1 MRLLRYL
8 DRNIQGGKLPS
19 SSGNRFVLGCGA
31 LMFLGLCQLVFENR
45 FISPVV
51 TTLRGSAYSIDAS
64 TLQLE
69 IAVDEAASQVNE
81 TLLSLHRAEEKIVEL
96 KNTQDADDQQ
106 IIDLKKELE
115 ELKKQNSHDSD
126 NKQIN
131 DLKQK
136 LEDSQKE
143 SKKHLDYLKA
153 QQLGKEEELKAQN
166 LALEEE
172 LKSQKKATPNLAA
185 ESNRFYDPN
194 SVCSALP
201 VSETSSSAT
210 RLWKEYLPRILEIA
224 QKSEIIEY
232 QNEKEFAK
240 LKTILEE
247 TLSPARMRRAIRHLP
262 TFSHRILKHIM
273 DIVQKR
279 RQDPKNN
286 PPLRIA
292 VFGGS
297 VTLGRECFP
306 GAMGNKICAWP
317 ARFESLINQMFGNEI
332 VKVYNL
338 AIGGTNSESATNRI
352 KYWMY
357 GDETLD
363 KEGADIII
371 NSYSTND
378 SLPQWDLEWPKDDLI
393 GLTSV
398 AIHEKLQGFV
408 RESLQINSCGIPP
421 LVVHV
426 DDYLGP
432 QQPALLGELA
442 WVKEMT
448 QLSKVNQIHI
458 YELVCSHPCL
468 DIIPLTSMLWTF
480 YFLIFTNSLAFNPV
494 VWYGWY

>member
-1 MRLLRYL
+1 MRFLRYL
-8 DRNIQGGKLPS
+8 DRNIQGKKMPS

-31 LMFLGLCQLVFENR
+31 LVFLGLFQLVFKNR

-51 TTLRGSAYSIDAS
+51 TTLRGSVYSIDAS
-64 TLQLE
+64 TMQLE
-69 IAVDEAASQVNE
+69 IAVDEATSQVNE

-115 ELKKQNSHDSD
+115 ELKQNSHDSD

-136 LEDSQKE
+136 LEDSQNE
-143 SKKHLDYLKA
+143 SKKHLDCLKA
-153 QQLGKEEELKAQN
+153 QNLAKEEELKVQN

-172 LKSQKKATPNLAA
+172 IKSQKKATPNLTA

-201 VSETSSSAT
+201 VSKTSSSAT
-210 RLWKEYLPRILEIA
+210 RLWKEYLPRILEIVR
-224 QKSEIIEY
+224 KSEIIEY

-262 TFSHRILKHIM
+262 TFSHRILKHVM
-273 DIVQKR
+273 GIVQKR

-306 GAMGNKICAWP
+306 GAMGNKMCAWP
-317 ARFESLINQMFGNEI
+317 AQFESLINQMFGNEI

-363 KEGADIII
+363 KEGAD
-371 NSYSTND
+371 
-378 SLPQWDLEWPKDDLI
+378 SLSIPIWPTIL
-393 GLTSV
+393 
-398 AIHEKLQGFV
+398 
-408 RESLQINSCGIPP
+408 
-421 LVVHV
+421 
-426 DDYLGP
+426 
-432 QQPALLGELA
+432 
-442 WVKEMT
+442 
-448 QLSKVNQIHI
+448 
-458 YELVCSHPCL
+458 HPSGTWNGQTM
-468 DIIPLTSMLWTF
+468 I
-480 YFLIFTNSLAFNPV
+480 
-494 VWYGWY
+494 